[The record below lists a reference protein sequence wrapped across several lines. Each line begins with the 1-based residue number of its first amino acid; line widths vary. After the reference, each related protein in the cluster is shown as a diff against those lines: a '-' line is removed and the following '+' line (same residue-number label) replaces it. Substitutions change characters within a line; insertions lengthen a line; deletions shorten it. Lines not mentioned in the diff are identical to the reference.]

1 MLNVPEQ
8 CPKVQNE
15 CNDMAI
21 TMGTYGRTLEQAC
34 NMLQLCLLCV
44 RIHLFKKETVKMNP
58 HDTYNFDMQAHTHT
72 L

>member
-21 TMGTYGRTLEQAC
+21 TMGTYGRTLELAC
-34 NMLQLCLLCV
+34 NMLQLCLFCV
-44 RIHLFKKETVKMNP
+44 RIHLLKEKKNRKNE
-58 HDTYNFDMQAHTHT
+58 HARHSQYDM
-72 L
+72 